1 MVMRISE
8 KSPRNSIPAL
18 LISVLALAMG
28 LGFALLY
35 TDISPSTLI
44 GSIHAVLSHTAV
56 IVLLAFLLTTATI
69 ATLAAIFQS
78 IKIKK
83 EAKQRLKQRYEDV
96 ILPIRV
102 YNLDSHSTEF
112 SDVKLNAVPS
122 RLAQLSRRGDKGVPD
137 LVDGIVCYAIMN
149 RTSDI
154 HIEPSS
160 VKTTIKYRMDG
171 VLNEVGQIPKHLM
184 ARLSSRLRVLANL
197 TIYEKG
203 TPQDGRIEIRW
214 NNKNYDFR
222 LSFLPTLHGDKI
234 VIRLFES
241 GEHDFNVKNLGLS
254 PDLLNR
260 FSALLLNPQG
270 TILLTGP
277 TGSGKTT
284 TIYSAI
290 RYIIQN
296 RGETTNIVTI
306 EDPVEREI
314 FGVNQTQVNPKRD
327 LTFANGLR
335 SILRQDPDVIVV
347 GEIRDRE
354 TAEICTQAGLTGHLV
369 ISTIHADSAVGVFNR
384 MIEMGIEPFL
394 VASSITGILSQRL
407 LRRNCPHCL
416 EPIVPSLNTLKVLG
430 IQPDQNIRFVRGR
443 GCELCDYKGYKG
455 RIGVFELLQPSMRLK
470 EALQTKISTS
480 ELQQLARQEGMKT
493 ILEDGLQ
500 KVIEGLVDVEDLARN
515 LL

>member
-1 MVMRISE
+1 MRSSQ
-8 KSPRNSIPAL
+8 KSSRNSIPAL
-18 LISVLALAMG
+18 LISVLALALG
-28 LGFALLY
+28 LGFAFLH
-35 TDISPSTLI
+35 TDLSSISWI
-44 GSIHAVLSHTAV
+44 GKIHAVLSHFFV
-56 IVLLAFLLTTATI
+56 RIILAFLLTTATI
-69 ATLAAIFQS
+69 ATLAAIFQAL
-78 IKIKK
+78 KTKK
-83 EAKQRLKQRYEDV
+83 AAKERLRQRYEDV

-102 YNLDSHSTEF
+102 YNLDSHSADF
-112 SDVKLNAVPS
+112 SNVRLNAVPA
-122 RLAQLSRRGDKGVPD
+122 RLAQLSRRGDKAVPD
-137 LVDGIVCYAIMN
+137 LVDGIICYAIMN

-160 VKTTIKYRMDG
+160 IKAIIKYRMDG

-184 ARLSSRLRVLANL
+184 ARVSSRLRVLANL

-234 VIRLFES
+234 VIRLFEA
-241 GEHDFNVKNLGLS
+241 GEHDFNLKNLGLS
-254 PDLLNR
+254 PDVLDR
-260 FSALLLNPQG
+260 FSSLLLNTQG
-270 TILLTGP
+270 TVMLTGP

-296 RGETTNIVTI
+296 RGDTTNIVTI

-384 MIEMGIEPFL
+384 LIEMGIEPFL

-416 EPIVPSLNTLKVLG
+416 EPIVPSLNTLKILG
-430 IQPDQNIRFVRGR
+430 IRPEEKIRFVRGR
-443 GCELCDYKGYKG
+443 GCDKCDYKGYKG
-455 RIGVFELLQPSMRLK
+455 RIGVFELLQPSQRLK
-470 EALQTKISTS
+470 EALQAKISTS
-480 ELQQLARQEGMKT
+480 ELFQLARRDGMKT

-515 LL
+515 LI